1 MSPSPPFSETRRL
14 ASWLFWIAVAGV
26 LLYLLRGML
35 MPFVAG
41 MVVAYVLDPLA
52 DRLERVGL
60 SRLMATLVITIGFF
74 VLFGLLLMLLLPV
87 LHGQIMGFA
96 GRVPDYLAT
105 VREWAEPLL
114 ARAQAM
120 LKPEDVADLNK
131 AVGNMVGTGLSWLGA
146 VAGSLWSGGMA
157 VFHLLSIVL
166 ITPLVTFY
174 LLRDWD
180 RMTARVDGWL
190 PRRHHAVIREQV
202 IAIDRT
208 LAGFARGQATV
219 CVILAALYGTG
230 LSLIGLDFGLVVGMG
245 AGLLS
250 FIPYFGALSGFVT
263 ALGIALVQFG
273 EPAQLGLVALVF
285 AVGQV
290 LEGNFLTPKLVGDKV
305 GLHPVWIIFA
315 LMAGG
320 SLFGFTGVLL
330 AVPGAAAI
338 GVLVRFGL
346 GRYLASRAYS
356 GGS

>member
-1 MSPSPPFSETRRL
+1 MSHVTPTTDPRRL
-14 ASWLFWIAVAGV
+14 GAWLFWIALVGV
-26 LLYLLRGML
+26 LLYLLRGVL

-41 MVVAYVLDPLA
+41 MVIAYVLDPLA

-74 VLFGLLLMLLLPV
+74 TLVTLALMLLLPA

-96 GRVPDYLAT
+96 SRVPEYVAT
-105 VREWAEPLL
+105 VRAFAQPLL
-114 ARAQAM
+114 ERVQT
-120 LKPEDVADLNK
+120 LLSPEDMAGINK
-131 AVGNMVGTGLSWLGA
+131 AVTNFLGTGLSWLGA
-146 VAGSLWSGGMA
+146 MAGGLWSGGLA
-157 VFHLLSIVL
+157 VFHVLSVLL

-180 RMTARVDGWL
+180 HMVARIDGWL
-190 PRRHHAVIREQV
+190 PRHHHQTIRAQV

-219 CVILAALYGTG
+219 CLILAALYGTG
-230 LSLIGLDFGLVVGMG
+230 LSLVGIDFGLVVGMG

-263 ALGIALVQFG
+263 AMTIAAVQFG
-273 EPAQLGLVALVF
+273 DAAHLGMVAAVF

-290 LEGNFLTPKLVGDKV
+290 LEGNVLTPKLVGEQV

-320 SLFGFTGVLL
+320 ALFGFTGVML
-330 AVPGAAAI
+330 AVPIAASI

-346 GRYLASRAYS
+346 GRYLSSRAYA
-356 GGS
+356 GEP